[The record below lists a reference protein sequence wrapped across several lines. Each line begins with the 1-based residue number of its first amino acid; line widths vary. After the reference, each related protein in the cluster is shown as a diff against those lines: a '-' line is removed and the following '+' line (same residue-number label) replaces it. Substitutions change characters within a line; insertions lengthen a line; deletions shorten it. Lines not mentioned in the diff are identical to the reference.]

1 MFLRSDATLNVLN
14 FERTANGF
22 HQWVCELRAQRALRN
37 DDVSLLWLALP
48 TDAAA

>member
-1 MFLRSDATLNVLN
+1 VSTLRS
-14 FERTANGF
+14 ER
-22 HQWVCELRAQRALRN
+22 RLRN